1 MDQKFEEIL
10 GSHKDYDVVEKD
22 TCTVLKSAT
31 HAVCIWKKKEKPV
44 KEPKAPKEAKAPKAE
59 KKAE

>member
-1 MDQKFEEIL
+1 MDKKFEDIL
-10 GSHKDYDVVEKD
+10 GNPEDYEVSEKD

-31 HAVCIWKKKEKPV
+31 HAVCIWKKKPKPV
-44 KEPKAPKEAKAPKAE
+44 KEPKAPKAPTAE